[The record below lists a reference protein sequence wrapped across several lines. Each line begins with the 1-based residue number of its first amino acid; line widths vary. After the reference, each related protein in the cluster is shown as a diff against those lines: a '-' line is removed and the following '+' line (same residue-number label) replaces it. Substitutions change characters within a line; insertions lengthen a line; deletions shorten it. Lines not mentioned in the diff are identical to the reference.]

1 MFWPTQTKLKGLTPA
16 IGASPNFVLPQKVLS
31 DSNNLKHSKLQI
43 ITSNIMTMLL
53 ACIAG
58 ISHPVGG
65 IEITNIINL
74 IAH

>member
-1 MFWPTQTKLKGLTPA
+1 
-16 IGASPNFVLPQKVLS
+16 
-31 DSNNLKHSKLQI
+31 
-43 ITSNIMTMLL
+43 MTMLL